1 MDFRSLFLLCWMC
14 VGDSWWVACI
24 LNWCVCR
31 NNGSSSSAFLWVVAV
46 LLFLLLFLFLL
57 VYRCVHLFVVF
68 GTVGIGGCFAIGIE
82 VVVGRDPGCWV
93 DKELG
98 EGSGKDWGGYCMVK

>member
-1 MDFRSLFLLCWMC
+1 MNCFVFRNH
-14 VGDSWWVACI
+14 GY
-24 LNWCVCR
+24 
-31 NNGSSSSAFLWVVAV
+31 SSSAFLWVVAV
-46 LLFLLLFLFLL
+46 ILFLLYFLFLL
-57 VYRCVHLFVVF
+57 VYLCINFFVAS
-68 GTVGIGGCFAIGIE
+68 GTVGTGGCFAIGIE